1 MLYAYSNFNNA
12 LSQWTNRKKKCF
24 RKLDVRK
31 LVFRAWSHSI
41 IEKKPFIDFRNVTIR
56 TPACGHAMQ
65 ISHHIPHPVAMTQNP
80 TYFLIKKHKKRVS
93 NIQIWFH
100 SHNICFQSTTREKKK
115 FKSNTT
121 HLSAF
126 VQLEWNPPTAKS
138 TYPSSVCFPVI
149 SPTREQKR
157 KRKKY
162 IWTNHN
168 HW

>member
-1 MLYAYSNFNNA
+1 MHCRNEQIEKKNVFENWMFENWYFEHDLRIFSFD
-12 LSQWTNRKKKCF
+12 NRKKTVHRFSKCHYSNSS
-24 RKLDVRK
+24 LWPCHAD
-31 LVFRAWSHSI
+31 LASH
-41 IEKKPFIDFRNVTIR
+41 
-56 TPACGHAMQ
+56 TPPCGHAC
-65 ISHHIPHPVAMTQNP
+65 HDT
-80 TYFLIKKHKKRVS
+80 KS
-93 NIQIWFH
+93 NIFFNEKTQKTSIQYSNLISFTQH
-100 SHNICFQSTTREKKK
+100 LLPINNQREKKK